1 MSRIKF
7 QLVAV
12 DHNNKRVQILN
23 EDSDMSYLERI
34 ADARDGMAWV
44 GSEPCSLEVVR
55 A

>member
-1 MSRIKF
+1 MSKIMF
-7 QLVAV
+7 QLIAV

-23 EDSDMSYLERI
+23 EDSDEKYLERI
-34 ADARDGMAWV
+34 ADARDGMTWV